1 METNTYSLKKGQKD
15 SGEYYKDIKTF
26 TDEVLRKFEDFDTSI
41 IQDFTSY
48 LERDRNIIRSEIEC
62 IFEFLM
68 LGTFWKVYSQ
78 KASGLNKNPQK
89 ILESLVNERN
99 QNEPAKETIDV
110 IRGMLM
116 KPFLLS
122 EDGDIPNL
130 TVENFKKLLAY
141 LKAVG
146 DFEQELKRLEIW
158 KGFLET
164 KNPEIVSEYLT
175 TALLFV
181 EWFEYEGKVAIGKY
195 TSNVDKFLD
204 EKHPEHLW
212 KEDVIFCGRR
222 EIEYHLNMFGAEIMN
237 RAFKK
242 DFNERPRKALLLPG
256 CMRISQ
262 SICKAD
268 ETNLGLKCTGCSK
281 NCNVNRLTRMGDK
294 YDFEVYIILHESSAF
309 SKSSKKDRKEL
320 GIIGVACIPNLIAGG
335 WKSES
340 FGIPAQCV
348 LLDYSSCQNHWD
360 NEGFPTVINVNQ
372 LLKLLDI
379 VKSDKI
385 YTEPVSVHQ

>member
-1 METNTYSLKKGQKD
+1 METITYSLKKDQKD
-15 SGEYYKDIKTF
+15 SSEYYRDIKTF
-26 TDEVLRKFEDFDTSI
+26 TDEVLQKFEDFDTSI
-41 IQDFTSY
+41 VHKFMLYIEGDK
-48 LERDRNIIRSEIEC
+48 NITRSRIEC
-62 IFEFLM
+62 LFEFLM

-78 KASGLNKNPQK
+78 KASSLDKKPQK

-99 QNEPAKETIDV
+99 QNERAKETIDQ

-122 EDGDIPNL
+122 EEGNIPDL

-141 LKAVG
+141 LKAAG
-146 DFEQELKRLEIW
+146 DFEQELKHLEIW
-158 KGFLET
+158 KDYLET
-164 KNPEIVSEYLT
+164 KSPEKVFEHLK
-175 TALLFV
+175 TALHFV
-181 EWFEYEGKVAIGKY
+181 DWFESRGKVALGMY

-204 EKHPEHLW
+204 EKHTEHHW

-222 EIEYHLNMFGAEIMN
+222 EVEYHLNMFGAEIMN
-237 RAFKK
+237 RAFKE
-242 DFNERPRKALLLPG
+242 DFDKRTRKALLLPG

-268 ETNLGLKCTGCSK
+268 ETNLGLKCVGCSK
-281 NCNVNRLTRMGDK
+281 NCNVDRLTRRGRELN
-294 YDFEVYIILHESSAF
+294 FEVYIILHESRAF
-309 SKSSKKDRKEL
+309 SKSSKKDREEL

-360 NEGFPTVINVNQ
+360 NGGFPTVINVNH

-385 YTEPVSVHQ
+385 YSEPVSVHQ